1 MLPPGYPR
9 APPNKIYE
17 LRALLYRVKVRRL
30 ERCLMSDIM
39 KNYKQYSEHLDFVT
53 RSLLGVLEEIIII
66 GVILE
71 TPMDVSLETPQIL
84 V

>member
-1 MLPPGYPR
+1 
-9 APPNKIYE
+9 
-17 LRALLYRVKVRRL
+17 
-30 ERCLMSDIM
+30 MSDIM